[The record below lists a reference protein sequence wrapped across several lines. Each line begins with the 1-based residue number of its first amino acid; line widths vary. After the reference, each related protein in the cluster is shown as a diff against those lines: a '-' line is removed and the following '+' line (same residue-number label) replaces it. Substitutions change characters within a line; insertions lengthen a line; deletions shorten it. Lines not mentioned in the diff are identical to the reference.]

1 MKKHPKKAE
10 YECRNPRCPV
20 IFVRIH
26 RRMKHVGFRAEVQ
39 RGQVTSLRKKM
50 KRG

>member
-20 IFVRIH
+20 IFVRVHHGTKQIQIGPEP
-26 RRMKHVGFRAEVQ
+26 RLNEQGVEKG
-39 RGQVTSLRKKM
+39 
-50 KRG
+50 